1 MGQAHQQ
8 EVDMGVL
15 DGLAGSLLGGGQ
27 GGGMN
32 PQLLS
37 ALAQMFL
44 GQGGGGLQG
53 LLAMFQQKG
62 LGDLAQSWVS
72 TGANLP
78 ISAEQIM
85 GVLGH
90 GNIQQ
95 LASQSGL
102 SAGDV
107 GAQLAQHLPGLVDN
121 LSPQGQLP
129 DASALEG
136 LLGMLKG

>member
-1 MGQAHQQ
+1 MGL
-8 EVDMGVL
+8 L
-15 DGLAGSLLGGGQ
+15 DGLVGSLLGGGE

-37 ALAQMFL
+37 AVAQMFL
-44 GQGGGGLQG
+44 GQGGSGLQG
-53 LLAMFQQKG
+53 LMAMFQQKG
-62 LGDLAQSWVS
+62 LGDLVQSWVS

-102 SAGDV
+102 SAQDV
-107 GAQLAQHLPGLVDN
+107 GAQLSQHLPGLMDK
-121 LSPQGQLP
+121 LTPEGQLP

>member
-1 MGQAHQQ
+1 MGL
-8 EVDMGVL
+8 L
-15 DGLAGSLLGGGQ
+15 DGLAGSLLGGGE

-37 ALAQMFL
+37 AVAQMFL

-53 LLAMFQQKG
+53 LMGMLQQKG
-62 LGDLAQSWVS
+62 LDDAVQSWVS
-72 TGANLP
+72 TGSNMP

-85 GVLGH
+85 GALGH

-102 SAGDV
+102 STEDV
-107 GAQLAQHLPGLVDN
+107 GSQLAQHLPGLVDK
-121 LSPQGQLP
+121 LSPEGQLP
-129 DASALEG
+129 DAGTLEG
-136 LLGMLKG
+136 LLGSLSG

>member
-1 MGQAHQQ
+1 MGL
-8 EVDMGVL
+8 L
-15 DGLAGSLLGGGQ
+15 DGLAGSLLGGGE

-37 ALAQMFL
+37 AVAQMFL

-53 LLAMFQQKG
+53 LLGAFQQKG
-62 LGDLAQSWVS
+62 LGDVAQSWVS

-85 GVLGH
+85 SVLGH
-90 GNIQQ
+90 GNLQQ
-95 LASQSGL
+95 LAGQSGL
-102 SAGDV
+102 STAEV
-107 GAQLAQHLPGLVDN
+107 GELLSQHLPGLVDK
-121 LSPQGQLP
+121 LSPEGQLP
-129 DASALEG
+129 DADALGG

>member
-1 MGQAHQQ
+1 MGLL
-8 EVDMGVL
+8 E
-15 DGLAGSLLGGGQ
+15 GLAGSLLGGGQ
-27 GGGMN
+27 GEGMN

-44 GQGGGGLQG
+44 GQGGGGGGLQG

-62 LGDLAQSWVS
+62 LGELVQSWVS

-102 SAGDV
+102 SAQDV
-107 GAQLAQHLPGLVDN
+107 GAQLAQHLPGLVDT
-121 LSPQGQLP
+121 LSPEGQLP
-129 DASALEG
+129 DTSALEG
-136 LLGMLKG
+136 FLGMLKG

>member
-1 MGQAHQQ
+1 MGL
-8 EVDMGVL
+8 L
-15 DGLAGSLLGGGQ
+15 DGLAGSLLGEGE
-27 GGGMN
+27 GGGMH
-32 PQLLS
+32 PQLL
-37 ALAQMFL
+37 AAAAQMFL

-53 LLAMFQQKG
+53 LLSMFQQKG
-62 LGDLAQSWVS
+62 LGDVAQSWVS

-102 SAGDV
+102 SVEDV
-107 GAQLAQHLPGLVDN
+107 GQQLSQHLPGLVDKVT
-121 LSPQGQLP
+121 PDGQLP
-129 DASALEG
+129 GAEALEG

>member
-1 MGQAHQQ
+1 MGL
-8 EVDMGVL
+8 L
-15 DGLAGSLLGGGQ
+15 DGLVGSFLGGGE

-37 ALAQMFL
+37 AVAQMFL
-44 GQGGGGLQG
+44 GQGGSGLQG
-53 LLAMFQQKG
+53 LMAMFQQKG
-62 LGDLAQSWVS
+62 LGDLVQSWVS

-102 SAGDV
+102 SAQDV
-107 GAQLAQHLPGLVDN
+107 GAQLSQHLPGLMDK
-121 LSPQGQLP
+121 LTPEGQLP

>member
-1 MGQAHQQ
+1 MGL
-8 EVDMGVL
+8 L
-15 DGLAGSLLGGGQ
+15 DSLTGSLLGAGE
-27 GGGMN
+27 GGGMH

-37 ALAQMFL
+37 AVAQMFL
-44 GQGGGGLQG
+44 SQGAQGGGGLQG
-53 LLAMFQQKG
+53 LVGMLQQKG
-62 LGDLAQSWVS
+62 LGEAVQSWVS

-78 ISAEQIM
+78 VSAQQIM
-85 GVLGH
+85 AALGQ

-102 SAGDV
+102 GTEDV
-107 GAQLAQHLPGLVDN
+107 GSQLAQHLPGLVDKIT
-121 LSPQGQLP
+121 PDGQLP

>member
-1 MGQAHQQ
+1 MGL
-8 EVDMGVL
+8 L
-15 DGLAGSLLGGGQ
+15 DGLAGSLLGGGE
-27 GGGMN
+27 GGGMQ
-32 PQLLS
+32 PQLL
-37 ALAQMFL
+37 AAAAQMFL

-53 LLAMFQQKG
+53 LLSMFQQKG
-62 LGDLAQSWVS
+62 LGDVAQSWVS

-102 SAGDV
+102 SVEDV
-107 GAQLAQHLPGLVDN
+107 GRQLAQHLPGLVDKIT
-121 LSPQGQLP
+121 PEGQLP
-129 DASALEG
+129 GADALEG

>member
-1 MGQAHQQ
+1 MGL
-8 EVDMGVL
+8 L
-15 DGLAGSLLGGGQ
+15 DGLAGSLLGGSE

-44 GQGGGGLQG
+44 GESGQGGGGLQG
-53 LLAMFQQKG
+53 LMGMLQQKG
-62 LGDLAQSWVS
+62 LGDAVQSWIS
-72 TGANLP
+72 TGSNMP

-85 GVLGH
+85 GALGH

-102 SAGDV
+102 STEDV
-107 GAQLAQHLPGLVDN
+107 GSQLAQHLPGLVDK
-121 LSPQGQLP
+121 LSPEGQLP
-129 DASALEG
+129 GAGELEG